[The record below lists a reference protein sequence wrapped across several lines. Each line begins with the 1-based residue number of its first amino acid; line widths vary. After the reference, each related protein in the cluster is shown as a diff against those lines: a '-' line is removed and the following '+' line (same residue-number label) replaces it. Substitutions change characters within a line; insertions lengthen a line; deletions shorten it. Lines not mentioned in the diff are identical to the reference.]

1 MNWSKILLCEEVLSK
16 LLDDEVLKSCD
27 FLNETREVG
36 GSKKQH
42 GATSRASAVGRYL
55 TSWIFVERLI
65 EKHVL
70 ILIRNFVIYVLMSTN
85 ELALGN

>member
-1 MNWSKILLCEEVLSK
+1 LNWSKILLCEEVLSK

-55 TSWIFVERLI
+55 TS
-65 EKHVL
+65 
-70 ILIRNFVIYVLMSTN
+70 
-85 ELALGN
+85 

>member
-1 MNWSKILLCEEVLSK
+1 VKKFLSK

-42 GATSRASAVGRYL
+42 GATSRASAVGRYP
-55 TSWIFVERLI
+55 TSGIFKERLI
-65 EKHVL
+65 KKHVL
-70 ILIRNFVIYVLMSTN
+70 ILIRNFVIYILMSMD
-85 ELALGN
+85 ELASGN